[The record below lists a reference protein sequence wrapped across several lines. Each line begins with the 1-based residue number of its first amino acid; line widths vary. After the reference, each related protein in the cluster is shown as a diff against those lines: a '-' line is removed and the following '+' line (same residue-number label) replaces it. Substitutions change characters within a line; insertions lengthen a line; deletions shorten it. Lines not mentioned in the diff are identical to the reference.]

1 MKILFSTTILLFL
14 FLTINAQNIT
24 SIDLTQ
30 AKFERVS
37 SDRIFEEMEFIPLET
52 HEDGLLN
59 MRSTFYLTD
68 KYIIGV
74 NFLKGAYLFDRK
86 TGAFIREVSSFGQGP
101 DEYTGFIYNRYG
113 FDEKNNILF
122 ASDHPWGKSWRGINI
137 ETNKVESI
145 IKLSLQKNDDERFS
159 ATAPWLIKD
168 DIYISFCNNVTGKD
182 KVRLAVFDKEGNII
196 KEYPNYLEYI
206 NRNILAIPAN
216 NGIFY
221 HYNERSYFKEWF
233 YNDTIF
239 CVNENIMS
247 PHIIFKSGNKQ
258 PSYYHQT
265 NIDYN
270 KEKYLINFACES
282 HSFILFSFSYHTET
296 NKSLSGETIGSNSST
311 HTGYYDKTN
320 KQTYISSTPDYK
332 KSGYTILGLPVS
344 FYPLSINK
352 SNEIVAIINPEELII
367 NKDNIDSKYKHLFIN
382 IQEDDNPILI
392 IARLKN

>member
-159 ATAPWLIKD
+159 ATAPWRIKD

-182 KVRLAVFDKEGNII
+182 KVRLVVFDKEGNII

-221 HYNERSYFKEWF
+221 HYNERTYFKEWF

-239 CVNENIMS
+239 CVNENNMS
-247 PHIIFKSGNKQ
+247 PHIIFNLGNKQ

-265 NIDYN
+265 NNDYN
-270 KEKYLINFACES
+270 KDKYLIYFVHES
-282 HSFILFSFSYHTET
+282 NSFVLFNFSYFTEIM
-296 NKSLSGETIGSNSST
+296 SASGMSNPKAST
-311 HTGYYDKTN
+311 YTGYYDKKS
-320 KQTYISSTPDYK
+320 KQVFISSTPDYK
-332 KSGYTILGLPVS
+332 QTGYSVNGLPIS
-344 FYPLSINK
+344 FYPIYISKN
-352 SNEIVAIINPEELII
+352 NEMVAIINPEELIK
-367 NKDNIDSKYKHLFIN
+367 NKDNADSKYKHLFRN